1 MSDSCDPV
9 DCSLPG
15 SSLHG
20 SLQARILEWLPFPSP
35 GDLPNLWIKTVSPAL
50 AGRFFIAEP
59 SGKSKGK
66 VSHLQLKPSGRANV
80 SSRNIS
86 GPLIN
91 EDILSQAQIPLV
103 NVSEFSALR
112 ILGE

>member
-1 MSDSCDPV
+1 M
-9 DCSLPG
+9 PG
-15 SSLHG
+15 YSVHG
-20 SLQARILEWLPFPSP
+20 IFQARILECLPFLSP
-35 GDLPNLWIKTVSPAL
+35 GDLPDLWIKTVSPAL

-86 GPLIN
+86 GALMN
-91 EDILSQAQIPLV
+91 EDILRQAQIPPGLMYQ
-103 NVSEFSALR
+103 NSQL
-112 ILGE
+112 